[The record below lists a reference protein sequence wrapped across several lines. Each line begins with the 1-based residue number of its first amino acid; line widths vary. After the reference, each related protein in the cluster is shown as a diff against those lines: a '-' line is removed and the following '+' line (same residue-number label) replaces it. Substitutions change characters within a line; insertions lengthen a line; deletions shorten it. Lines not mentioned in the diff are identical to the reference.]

1 MRALVL
7 AAGVALGAVD
17 AAAPQTPTFSTAVQ
31 AVRVDVL
38 VTEDERPLLGLSPAD
53 FEVRDN
59 GVLQD
64 VSFART
70 EKLPL
75 NVILALDASAS
86 VSGEPLR
93 HLQAAGRTLL
103 GRLEPE
109 DRAALV
115 TFSQEVTLRQALTR
129 EAGLVGSALAGIEP
143 RGESAVFDGSYAAVM
158 LGDADVGRDLV
169 IVFSDGVD
177 TASWLPGE
185 RVLDAA
191 RRSDVVVYAV
201 SVRSAQRPE
210 FLRELS
216 RLTGGSLLEVDSTR
230 DVGPTFIR
238 LLEEFRQRYLLSFVP
253 QGVSA
258 EGWHDLKVTV
268 KRRRAVVNARAGY
281 AASELAKGAAR

>member
-1 MRALVL
+1 
-7 AAGVALGAVD
+7 
-17 AAAPQTPTFSTAVQ
+17 
-31 AVRVDVL
+31 VR
-38 VTEDERPLLGLSPAD
+38 ER
-53 FEVRDN
+53 R
-59 GVLQD
+59 VLQD

-70 EKLPL
+70 EKLPPERDPR
-75 NVILALDASAS
+75 ARREAPACPASLS
-86 VSGEPLR
+86 R

-129 EAGLVGSALAGIEP
+129 EADLVGSALARIEP

-158 LGDADVGRDLV
+158 LGDTDVGRDLV

-177 TASWLPGE
+177 TASWLPRD

-201 SVRSAQRPE
+201 SVRSPQRPD

-230 DVGPTFIR
+230 DVAPTFIR

-253 QGVSA
+253 QGVST

-281 AASELAKGAAR
+281 AASELAGGAAR